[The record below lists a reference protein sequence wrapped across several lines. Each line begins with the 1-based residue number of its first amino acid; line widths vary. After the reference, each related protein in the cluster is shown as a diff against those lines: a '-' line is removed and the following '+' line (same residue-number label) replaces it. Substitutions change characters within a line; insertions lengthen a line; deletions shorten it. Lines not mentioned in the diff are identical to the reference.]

1 MSRLQE
7 VAEKQIAM
15 DTILNLTGVFE
26 GLASMRIAS
35 VKNQVLESQQFFSE
49 IWHIYQ
55 QLRVDSLFR
64 FGRTQHDDIIKKQLY
79 IIITAEGGFGG
90 DIDQK
95 LIKMMLGDYNPD
107 KQDIVVIGHHGA
119 LLLLQQHVGFKKYFT
134 LPSRDRNI
142 NVRPLVQEVRRYE
155 STAVFYQTYVSL
167 MVQEGKRIELQS
179 AVAAQGREVG
189 DKSKEKDETISEETY
204 IFEPSTFDVVA
215 HLERSMTEI
224 ALSQVIL
231 DSKLAQYAAR
241 FRAMSM
247 AKDRANELVS
257 DLRLEFNRTKRHIQ
271 DERLKEMING
281 MRMGGK

>member
-7 VAEKQIAM
+7 VADKQVAM
-15 DTILNLTGVFE
+15 NTILNLTGVFE
-26 GLASMRIAS
+26 GLASMRIAG
-35 VKNQVLESQQFFSE
+35 VKNQVLESQSFFSE
-49 IWHIYQ
+49 IWHIYKQ
-55 QLRVDSLFR
+55 IRVDSLFR
-64 FGRTQHDDIIKKQLY
+64 FGRTDQSDIIKKQLY

-90 DIDQK
+90 DIDQR
-95 LIKMMLGDYNPD
+95 LIKLMLSDYNAD
-107 KQDIVVIGHHGA
+107 KQDIIVIGHHGA
-119 LLLLQQHVGFKKYFT
+119 LLLLQQHVNFKKYFT
-134 LPSRDRNI
+134 LPARDKNI
-142 NVRPLVQEVRRYE
+142 NVRPLVQEVGRYE

-167 MVQEGKRIELQS
+167 MQQDAKRIELQS
-179 AVAAQGREVG
+179 SIMDQADAVA
-189 DKSKEKDETISEETY
+189 DKSKKDEYISEENY

-247 AKDRANELVS
+247 AKDRANELVG
-257 DLRLEFNRTKRHIQ
+257 DLRLEFNRTKRRIQ

-281 MRMGGK
+281 MRMGH